1 MQGEYI
7 TTTKYYLFYKK
18 IFKKSKLIEQDW
30 LKLQIETHR
39 EHNYLHFSQ
48 SIPLPKIVKF
58 RFQL

>member
-1 MQGEYI
+1 MQDENI
-7 TTTKYYLFYKK
+7 TTTTNYLFCNKKKK
-18 IFKKSKLIEQDW
+18 IKLMDQDW